1 MSRRYEWEQ
10 IAKLTREGKTA
21 REISELL
28 GCTKRTISRVRNAT
42 GTAQPIPEFA
52 GQPITAERLEQIR
65 LMVEDGAPVAEIERT
80 LGTSHKT
87 ITRYFPGS
95 SWSREQISAHTAD
108 IQRAR
113 WAVTK

>member
-1 MSRRYEWEQ
+1 MSRKYDWEL
-10 IAKLTREGKTA
+10 IAKLTLEGKTA
-21 REISELL
+21 SQIAELV
-28 GCTKRTISRVRNAT
+28 GCNMRTISRARKAT
-42 GTAQPIPEFA
+42 GTAHTIPEFA
-52 GQPITAERLEQIR
+52 GYPINAERLEQIR